1 MRIADRGL
9 RNADIGIE
17 RRSLVRTENFS
28 RSSAF
33 LFRNPHFFNVRIR
46 PLIVQLVPGALQ
58 QFLLFKQDRF
68 DAVLYLKEFNH
79 MSHSVLLV
87 IDVQDTFKADATR
100 WSRRNNPKF
109 ESNVSALI
117 SAYREAGEP
126 IIFFLHQDSD
136 PGWGPGPNYRL
147 MDFLDVRPDDVVL
160 HKTTR
165 SCFTSTDLQRRLNS
179 LSAPRLVITG
189 IQTEQCCETTTR
201 DGGDLGYEV
210 DFVTEATLTFPIQ
223 HWAGGPELSPELTTE
238 RTEYALARRFARI
251 RTVNEVV
258 ADLPAINRIPSLQ
271 SS

>member
-1 MRIADRGL
+1 M
-9 RNADIGIE
+9 
-17 RRSLVRTENFS
+17 S
-28 RSSAF
+28 R
-33 LFRNPHFFNVRIR
+33 
-46 PLIVQLVPGALQ
+46 
-58 QFLLFKQDRF
+58 
-68 DAVLYLKEFNH
+68 
-79 MSHSVLLV
+79 SVLLV
-87 IDVQDTFKADATR
+87 IDVQDSFKADPTR

-147 MDFLDVRPDDVVL
+147 MDFLDVHSDDVVL

-179 LSAPRLVITG
+179 LGAPRLVITG

-201 DGGDLGYEV
+201 DAGDLGYEV

-223 HWAGGPELSPELTTE
+223 HWAGGPELSPEATTE

-251 RTVNEVV
+251 RTVNKVV
-258 ADLPAINRIPSLQ
+258 ADLPAVNRIPSLQ
-271 SS
+271 PS